1 MSADASAAP
10 PSATVVIAQKVRPG
24 REKDYLCWQAELNE
38 LCRTF
43 PGYEAAEVVPPV
55 EGVQSDYVVVF
66 RFDTFL
72 HLEGWLK
79 SDAHVALLAR
89 GQDFLGDARQ
99 HVVAAPHA
107 ATAGAGMVVST
118 RVKPGREAEYRAWQT
133 TIDQEA
139 ARFPGFVG
147 NEVFPAVPG
156 MQEEWVVVVRFDS
169 AQHLQSWLESEPRR
183 RLNQQADRLW
193 DEASVESFGGGFP
206 GWFTTA
212 RDESGKGALPPNWKQ
227 AMTVILVLY
236 PTVFLLSRYLSPWLT
251 GLPFA
256 ASLFVGNVASVS
268 ILTWLLMPVVVRGF
282 DFWLSPQP
290 ARRVQSEVLGL
301 LAVLA
306 GYAVALIIFARL
318 F

>member
-1 MSADASAAP
+1 MSADTSAAP

-24 REKDYLCWQAELNE
+24 REKDYLCWQAEMNE

-79 SDAHVALLAR
+79 SDAHRTLLAR
-89 GQDFLGDARQ
+89 GQEFFVGDARQ

-107 ATAGAGMVVST
+107 AAAGAGMVVST

-139 ARFPGFVG
+139 ARFPGFSRQRG
-147 NEVFPAVPG
+147 VPG
-156 MQEEWVVVVRFDS
+156 GAGLQEEWVVVVRFDS
-169 AQHLQSWLESEPRR
+169 AKHLQNWLESEPRR
-183 RLNQQADRLW
+183 RLNQQAARLW

-206 GWFTTA
+206 GWFTA
-212 RDESGKGALPPNWKQ
+212 GQGRVEQGRAPAELEASDDRGPGPVSDRVPAVSLPVAVAHRAAL
-227 AMTVILVLY
+227 
-236 PTVFLLSRYLSPWLT
+236 R
-251 GLPFA
+251 G
-256 ASLFVGNVASVS
+256 
-268 ILTWLLMPVVVRGF
+268 VVVSQQRGERV
-282 DFWLSPQP
+282 DPHLAAD
-290 ARRVQSEVLGL
+290 ARRGPRLRL
-301 LAVLA
+301 LAEPA
-306 GYAVALIIFARL
+306 AVATSAVRESRDCWRCSRATRSP
-318 F
+318 